1 MFKKSTLLTLVL
13 MLVFSLMLAAC
24 GPQREEAE
32 PAPTPAPAETGDATT
47 DDATDAD
54 LPEKP
59 ESLTMW
65 VNDEESQLQ
74 AYEEIT
80 AKYEAER
87 GITVN
92 IVPFSML
99 DQVDAL
105 SLDGPAGLG
114 PDLFF
119 HPHDRV
125 GSIHLQGLAAEL
137 EVTEEMLAGYPEGA
151 IQALS
156 YEGIQYGIP
165 AVIETYGLFY
175 NTELIPEAPQT
186 MEELVEIAKGLTNTA
201 NDEYGFLMEATN
213 FYFTYP
219 FLAGPGG
226 YVFGRDAD
234 GGYNI
239 EDIGLGNEGAVQGGQ
254 FIQSW
259 FTEGLIPRMISGDI
273 MNGLFMDGK
282 VGAVVTGPWSIPDY
296 SAKLGDKLK
305 VTTLPT
311 INGEN
316 LNSFSGVKGWFVSEY
331 SDNKYWATDLALF
344 ITNATNGEH
353 YFNVAG
359 EIPARTDVTIDDELR
374 NGILAQAEF
383 AEPMPNVP
391 EMSQVWE
398 PMADAL
404 RFISEGDDVAEVLQE
419 AVEQIAEQ
427 IALTAGN

>member
-13 MLVFSLMLAAC
+13 MLMLSLALVAC
-24 GPQREEAE
+24 GPQRDADPE
-32 PAPTPAPAETGDATT
+32 PTPAEPGETTT
-47 DDATDAD
+47 DETADAD
-54 LPEKP
+54 QPAKP

-65 VNDEESQLQ
+65 VNDEESQIQ
-74 AYEEIT
+74 AYEEIV
-80 AKYEAER
+80 AKYEEER
-87 GITVN
+87 GIAVN

-125 GSIHLQGLAAEL
+125 GGIHLQGLAAEL
-137 EVTEEMLAGYPEGA
+137 EVTEEQLAGYPEGA

-156 YEGIQYGIP
+156 YEGFQYGIP

-175 NTELIPEAPQT
+175 NTDLIPEAPQT
-186 MEELVEIAKGLTNTA
+186 MEELTEIAKGLTNAA

-239 EDIGLGNEGAVQGGQ
+239 EDIGLANEGAVQGGEL
-254 FIQSW
+254 IQSW
-259 FTEGLIPRMISGDI
+259 FTEGLIPQGITGDV
-273 MNGLFMDGK
+273 MNGLFRDGK

-296 SAKLGDKLK
+296 VADLGDKLK

-311 INGEN
+311 INGKN

-331 SDNKYWATDLALF
+331 SENKYWATDLALF

-391 EMSQVWE
+391 EMGQVWE

-404 RFISEGDDVAEVLQE
+404 NFISRGDDVAEVLEE
-419 AVEQIAEQ
+419 AVDQIAEQ
-427 IALTAGN
+427 IQMTAGN

>member
-1 MFKKSTLLTLVL
+1 MFKKSTLLTFLL
-13 MLVFSLMLAAC
+13 MLVLSLALVAC
-24 GPQREEAE
+24 GPDREETPE
-32 PAPTPAPAETGDATT
+32 PTEGETTNETTNESTEGDQPA
-47 DDATDAD
+47 
-54 LPEKP
+54 KP
-59 ESLTMW
+59 DSLTMW
-65 VNDEESQLQ
+65 VNDEESQVQ
-74 AYEEIT
+74 AYEEIA
-80 AKYEAER
+80 AKYEEEN
-87 GITVN
+87 GISVN
-92 IVPFSML
+92 IVPQSML
-99 DQVDAL
+99 DQLDAL
-105 SLDGPAGLG
+105 SLDGPAGHG

-125 GSIHLQGLAAEL
+125 GAIYLQGLAAEL
-137 EVTEEMLAGYPEGA
+137 EVTADQLAGYPEGA
-151 IQALS
+151 LQALS
-156 YEGIQYGIP
+156 YEGFQFGIP

-175 NTELIPEAPQT
+175 NTDLIPEAPET
-186 MEELVEIAKGLTNTA
+186 MDELLEIAKELTNPA

-234 GGYNI
+234 GGYDI
-239 EDIGLGNEGAVQGGQ
+239 EDIGLGNEGAIEGGQ
-254 FIQSW
+254 LIQSW
-259 FTEGLIPRMISGDI
+259 FEDGLIPQGITGDV
-273 MNGLFMDGK
+273 MNGLFREGK

-296 SAKLGDKLK
+296 SADLGDKLK

-331 SDNKYWATDLALF
+331 SENKYWATDLALF
-344 ITNATNGEH
+344 ITNSTNGEH

-359 EIPARTDVTIDDELR
+359 EIPARTDIKIDDELR

-391 EMSQVWE
+391 EMSQVWD

-404 RFISEGDDVAEVLQE
+404 EFIAKGDDVSEVLEE
-419 AVEQIAEQ
+419 AVEHIKEQ
-427 IALTAGN
+427 IELTAGN